1 MSRCHRPNDVVAT
14 AGVRRHAALSAMRRG
29 SCGPRRAWHCLAAAT
44 LGGLLVTSCSFPA
57 YEFPPTDGT
66 SGAAGG
72 SNMSAGSAGAGG
84 QTPGAG
90 NGGAGAGGASAGG
103 GGVGVAGAGGAAA
116 TKCGNGTV
124 DDPEQC
130 DEGDERELCSAD
142 CTVVVP
148 PKPLGCDES
157 NGGVPVHVFDDEVA
171 VDGNTATAG
180 PTTTAQIAEP
190 DCDDEA
196 VELTAEANDVVFRV
210 EPHRSG
216 DLLIQLDPVVTQFDT
231 VLYARTG
238 SCEGAMI
245 RCEDP
250 EAPDSG
256 ESMVLTVEDGKPLWV
271 VVDGFGEEYRG
282 PFRLRF
288 LFVE

>member
-1 MSRCHRPNDVVAT
+1 M
-14 AGVRRHAALSAMRRG
+14 
-29 SCGPRRAWHCLAAAT
+29 
-44 LGGLLVTSCSFPA
+44 SCSFPA
-57 YEFPPTDGT
+57 YEFPPIDGT
-66 SGAAGG
+66 SGAAG
-72 SNMSAGSAGAGG
+72 SSTMSAGSAGAGG

-90 NGGAGAGGASAGG
+90 NGGAG
-103 GGVGVAGAGGAAA
+103 AGAGGAAA

-130 DEGDERELCSAD
+130 DEGDARELCSAD

-148 PKPLGCDES
+148 PKRLGCDES
-157 NGGVPVHVFDDEVA
+157 NGGVPVHVFGDEVA

-196 VELTAEANDVVFRV
+196 VELTAEANDIVFRV

-238 SCEGAMI
+238 SCEGTVI

-256 ESMVLTVEDGKPLWV
+256 ESMVLPVVDGEPLWV

-288 LFVE
+288 LFVR